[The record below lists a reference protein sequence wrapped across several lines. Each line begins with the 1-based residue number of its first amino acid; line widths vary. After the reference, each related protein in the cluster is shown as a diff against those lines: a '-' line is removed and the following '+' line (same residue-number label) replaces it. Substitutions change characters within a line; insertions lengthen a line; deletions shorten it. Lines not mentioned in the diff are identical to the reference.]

1 MMARERMFLK
11 KYLLIICFLFPV
23 TANAAQEAKK
33 WQLDAAK
40 SAIRFSVAI
49 EGSPAGG
56 EFTNFTA
63 AIAFDPENMA
73 QSKVVVRIDLNY
85 IEAAYSDVAENLKKK
100 DWFDI
105 ENFPTARFVSTNFKH
120 LGGKAYQVTGE
131 FSLRDITRAEVLY
144 FTLEEYD
151 EHQAVIK
158 GKMVIN
164 RLDYGVGQGVWR
176 NVSSVSGQ
184 VFLDILITAISE

>member
-1 MMARERMFLK
+1 MMFLR

-23 TANAAQEAKK
+23 AANAGQEAKK
-33 WQLDAAK
+33 WQLNTDK
-40 SAIRFSVAI
+40 SAIKFSVAI
-49 EGSPAGG
+49 EGSPVGG

-63 AIAFDPENMA
+63 AIAFDPKKMA
-73 QSKVVVRIDLNY
+73 QSKVSMTIDLNY

-105 ENFPTARFVSTNFKH
+105 ENFPLAHFVSRSFKH
-120 LGGKAYQVTGE
+120 LGGRAYQVTGE
-131 FSLRDITRAEVLY
+131 FSLRGITRPEVLY

-158 GKMVIN
+158 GKMEIY
-164 RLDYGVGQGVWR
+164 RLNYGVGQGGWS
-176 NVSSVSGQ
+176 NVTIVSGQ
-184 VFLDILITAISE
+184 VFLDVLITAISE